1 MEQTSQDGLFAC
13 RKLYAIFAR
22 LANVLANRALGNAQ
36 ACAIRLWHAP
46 CYRSVGLRTSKG
58 TFSQPINCS
67 FKESVMRK
75 LRNLWVWLVGVY
87 AMMLCFMPT
96 VAMAKKALRNV
107 VIVADTRKLDGLTL
121 WWAQM
126 YNDSH
131 LYFMILTIIIIPIT
145 GCIFGVLADVVMNHI
160 GIDLKHRKAAE

>member
-1 MEQTSQDGLFAC
+1 
-13 RKLYAIFAR
+13 
-22 LANVLANRALGNAQ
+22 
-36 ACAIRLWHAP
+36 
-46 CYRSVGLRTSKG
+46 
-58 TFSQPINCS
+58 
-67 FKESVMRK
+67 MRK
-75 LRNLWVWLVGVY
+75 LRNLWVWLVGCY

-107 VIVADTRKLDGLTL
+107 VIVADTRRLDGLML

-131 LYFMILTIIIIPIT
+131 LYFMIVTIIIIPIT

>member
-1 MEQTSQDGLFAC
+1 
-13 RKLYAIFAR
+13 
-22 LANVLANRALGNAQ
+22 
-36 ACAIRLWHAP
+36 
-46 CYRSVGLRTSKG
+46 
-58 TFSQPINCS
+58 
-67 FKESVMRK
+67 MRK
-75 LRNLWVWLVGVY
+75 LRNIWVWLVGCY

-107 VIVADTRKLDGLTL
+107 VIVADTRRLDGLML

>member
-1 MEQTSQDGLFAC
+1 
-13 RKLYAIFAR
+13 
-22 LANVLANRALGNAQ
+22 
-36 ACAIRLWHAP
+36 
-46 CYRSVGLRTSKG
+46 
-58 TFSQPINCS
+58 
-67 FKESVMRK
+67 MRK
-75 LRNLWVWLVGVY
+75 LRNLWVWLVGCY

-107 VIVADTRKLDGLTL
+107 VIVADTRKLDGLML